1 MQFAASFIEYL
12 VTGSLALLWLVP
24 LCHALRH
31 NIVDI
36 LTKLSPFTIWTAILL
51 ALVYVVG
58 LMLDFV
64 AYTLMHGQR
73 KAIRKELA
81 DLDGRYKA
89 ALKSRGIDHLAGN
102 AFILYK
108 APELA
113 KTLAAYSSR
122 DRIARGATLNFAIAA
137 IVDALILWSYPASLI
152 VSAAFLALTCL
163 AYFAWFRFQ
172 SQSWELKKE
181 AVITILESGVRDS
194 CTGRPA

>member
-12 VTGSLALLWLVP
+12 VTGSLALVWLVP
-24 LCHALRH
+24 FCHWLRPD
-31 NIVDI
+31 IVDI

-58 LMLDFV
+58 LMLDF
-64 AYTLMHGQR
+64 AARKLMHRQR

-89 ALKSRGIDHLAGN
+89 ALKSRGIDDLAGN
-102 AFILYK
+102 AFIWYK

-113 KTLAAYSSR
+113 KMLAAYSSR

-137 IVDALILWSYPASLI
+137 IVDALILWSHPASLI
-152 VSAAFLALTCL
+152 VGAAFLALTFL
-163 AYFAWFRFQ
+163 AYFAWFHYQ
-172 SQSWELKKE
+172 SESWELKKE
-181 AVITILESGVRDS
+181 AVITILERGDS
-194 CTGRPA
+194 LHAGG